1 MNKIAYSVVNDFKPE
16 NASCAI
22 REILLFDKSIRF
34 NRLKLANAFDVI
46 SVIKFCSRR
55 LKKKSYR
62 YLRNKSLHNLMKMTE
77 IHFEPCNSYCNYY
90 FDGFSNVW
98 HNLQFSCIFR

>member
-55 LKKKSYR
+55 LQKKSYR
-62 YLRNKSLHNLMKMTE
+62 YLRNKSFTQ
-77 IHFEPCNSYCNYY
+77 
-90 FDGFSNVW
+90 FDENDR
-98 HNLQFSCIFR
+98 NTL

>member
-55 LKKKSYR
+55 LRKKSYR
-62 YLRNKSLHNLMKMTE
+62 YLRNKSFTK
-77 IHFEPCNSYCNYY
+77 I
-90 FDGFSNVW
+90 
-98 HNLQFSCIFR
+98 